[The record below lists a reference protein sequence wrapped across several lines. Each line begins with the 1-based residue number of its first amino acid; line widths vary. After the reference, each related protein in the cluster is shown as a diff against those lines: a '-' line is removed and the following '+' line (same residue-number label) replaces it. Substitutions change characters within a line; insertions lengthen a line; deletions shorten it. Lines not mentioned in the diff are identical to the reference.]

1 MFKSVNFKV
10 LAVTFITVLIFRKTS
25 DDGDEEDDPL
35 DDGGPIY
42 IDEKIGDIH
51 DYLDKMEVNH

>member
-1 MFKSVNFKV
+1 VNFKV

-42 IDEKIGDIH
+42 IDEKIGDIN